1 MSRKLTQQKHR
12 YIAFRVPLVA
22 AATAAACSGV
32 YSFLGCRNSLK
43 ERSLDQ
49 KKVYPLS
56 SANVFPR
63 RSICCQASKTEEA
76 DPRSDGDEEEG
87 CDDPQ
92 PGRRF
97 RAWFLNEEDERP
109 DYEYGT
115 ILEVHNSSGQVASSR
130 VTVEW
135 DGEGR
140 EELDLAELY
149 RYEWLG
155 DDPVADLSANLREFR
170 QESVEGATES
180 GAEVVAMPLEQ
191 LKRELEAL
199 RWMRQELEERAA
211 EAEALRQE
219 NEELKLQ
226 KAEFLEQFSE
236 DTGTSNEVQP

>member
-22 AATAAACSGV
+22 AATVAACSGV
-32 YSFLGCRNSLK
+32 YSFLGYRNSLK
-43 ERSLDQ
+43 EHSLDQ
-49 KKVYPLS
+49 KKVRPFS
-56 SANVFPR
+56 SAKVFPR
-63 RSICCQASKTEEA
+63 RSICRRASKAKEA
-76 DPRSDGDEEEG
+76 DLSCNGNEEG
-87 CDDPQ
+87 CDDPE